1 MVRSLLLGYLMNSA
15 VSGFL
20 ASGISAGIKSSQ
32 QPDLGLIF
40 SPVPAAAAAVFT
52 TNKIKAAPVRE
63 SLARL
68 TQSGG
73 IVQALIVNSG
83 NANACTGA
91 AGIRNVQSICRALA
105 GALNVPAD
113 HVLMAS
119 TGIIGV
125 PLPLETVN
133 GSLPR
138 LVSTLSA
145 DGLDDFAHAIM
156 TTDTFP
162 KRIMKKI
169 RLAGAEVSLCGI
181 AKGAGMIM
189 PRMAT
194 MLAFILTDLAIAPE
208 LLRSAF
214 REAVD
219 DSFNAITIDGDTSTN
234 DTALILANGQ
244 AGNALLKN
252 DNDDADIFR
261 AALSSLHR
269 DLARLILKDAEGAT
283 KTVTVM
289 VVRAKTAA
297 EAKDIA
303 YQVAN
308 SPLVKTAF
316 FGEDL
321 NWGRIMAA
329 IGKTA
334 YDINPDSIDIL
345 INSVKVVENS
355 TATGLTSTAADLL
368 KGNEFTVTIDLHR
381 GSDSAEVG
389 TTDLSI
395 EYVKINSAYP
405 T

>member
-1 MVRSLLLGYLMNSA
+1 M
-15 VSGFL
+15 
-20 ASGISAGIKSSQ
+20 
-32 QPDLGLIF
+32 
-40 SPVPAAAAAVFT
+40 
-52 TNKIKAAPVRE
+52 
-63 SLARL
+63 
-68 TQSGG
+68 
-73 IVQALIVNSG
+73 
-83 NANACTGA
+83 
-91 AGIRNVQSICRALA
+91 
-105 GALNVPAD
+105 
-113 HVLMAS
+113 
-119 TGIIGV
+119 
-125 PLPLETVN
+125 
-133 GSLPR
+133 
-138 LVSTLSA
+138 
-145 DGLDDFAHAIM
+145 
-156 TTDTFP
+156 
-162 KRIMKKI
+162 
-169 RLAGAEVSLCGI
+169 
-181 AKGAGMIM
+181 
-189 PRMAT
+189 
-194 MLAFILTDLAIAPE
+194 
-208 LLRSAF
+208 
-214 REAVD
+214 
-219 DSFNAITIDGDTSTN
+219 
-234 DTALILANGQ
+234 LANGQ
-244 AGNALLKN
+244 AGNTPLTGDSPGADAFRTELRGLL
-252 DNDDADIFR
+252 
-261 AALSSLHR
+261 R

-297 EAKDIA
+297 EAKDVA

-381 GSDSAEVG
+381 GSASAEVG

>member
-1 MVRSLLLGYLMNSA
+1 MSHRVP
-15 VSGFL
+15 GFL
-20 ASGISAGIKSSQ
+20 AGGISAGIKSSQ
-32 QPDLGLIF
+32 EPDLGLIV
-40 SPVPAAAAAVFT
+40 SQVPAAAAAVFT
-52 TNKIKAAPVRE
+52 TNKIKAAPVIESRE
-63 SLARL
+63 RL
-68 TQSGG
+68 TQSGNF
-73 IVQALIVNSG
+73 VRAVLVNSG
-83 NANACTGA
+83 NANACTGS
-91 AGIRNVQSICRALA
+91 AGIDHVRSVCHDLA
-105 GALNVPAD
+105 GVLNIPD
-113 HVLMAS
+113 SQVLMSS

-125 PLPLETVN
+125 PLPIQLIS
-133 GSLPR
+133 GSLSR
-138 LVSTLSA
+138 LVGALSP
-145 DGLDDFAHAIM
+145 DGIDAFAHAIM
-156 TTDTFP
+156 TTDTIP
-162 KRIMKKI
+162 KVVMRTFGLSGKHI
-169 RLAGAEVSLCGI
+169 SLCGI

-194 MLAFILTDLAIAPE
+194 MLSYIVTDLAIAPDV
-208 LLRSAF
+208 LQAIF
-214 REAVD
+214 YAAVN
-219 DSFNAITIDGDTSTN
+219 DSFNSITIDGDTSTN
-234 DTALILANGQ
+234 DTALMLANGQ
-244 AGNALLKN
+244 AGNTPLTGDSPGTDAFRTELRGLL
-252 DNDDADIFR
+252 R
-261 AALSSLHR
+261 E
-269 DLARLILKDAEGAT
+269 LARLILKDAEGAT

>member
-1 MVRSLLLGYLMNSA
+1 MNNA
-15 VSGFL
+15 VPGFL

-68 TQSGG
+68 AQSGG

-91 AGIRNVQSICRALA
+91 EGIRHVQSICQALA
-105 GALNVPAD
+105 GALNVSAD
-113 HVLMAS
+113 RVLMAS

-133 GSLPR
+133 ASLPR

-145 DGLDDFAHAIM
+145 DGFDDFAHAIM

-162 KRIMKKI
+162 KRIMKTI

-208 LLRSAF
+208 LLSSAF
-214 REAVD
+214 RTAVD

-252 DNDDADIFR
+252 DSDDVDLFR
-261 AALSSLHR
+261 ASLR
-269 DLARLILKDAEGAT
+269 SLLKDLARLILKDAEGAT
-283 KTVTVM
+283 KMVTIR
-289 VVRAKTAA
+289 VVKAKTVD

-303 YQVAN
+303 FLVAN

-329 IGKTA
+329 LGKTEHA
-334 YDINPDSIDIL
+334 IDADSVDIL
-345 INSVKVVENS
+345 INSVMVVQQS
-355 TATGLTSTAADLL
+355 SATGLVSRAADSL
-368 KGNEFTVTIDLHR
+368 KEDEFIVTIDLHR
-381 GSDSAEVG
+381 GSAEAEVG

-395 EYVKINSAYP
+395 EYIKINSAYP